1 LKCARSLLT
10 QYSSVFAYKRV
21 RCLPAMTTP
30 RLLCF
35 AAILLAAAPWLAL
48 TSPES
53 EAPGVTP
60 AEAAAAVPAAGPTIA
75 SEEVDAIAQQP
86 PASAAEVAGL
96 EANAT
101 EQAKLDLANITSLGN
116 LRGTSGWGHGIFGET
131 CCMCSKHVG
140 WNTVIY
146 AAADYQHYF
155 GSHAASWWCMQQCE
169 VKCHLM
175 GGHLFGCY
183 DEQHLLQMDT
193 RYGRQAGYQI
203 LHNQHFGNIC

>member
-1 LKCARSLLT
+1 
-10 QYSSVFAYKRV
+10 
-21 RCLPAMTTP
+21 MMTP

-35 AAILLAAAPWLAL
+35 AAILLA
-48 TSPES
+48 
-53 EAPGVTP
+53 
-60 AEAAAAVPAAGPTIA
+60 
-75 SEEVDAIAQQP
+75 
-86 PASAAEVAGL
+86 GL

-101 EQAKLDLANITSLGN
+101 ERAKLDLANITSLGN